1 MTAKDDRITG
11 NMYVFVQQE
20 YTGKNADPYLFI
32 SQAVSGAVNIYVRDV
47 EGNIPPEG
55 LELHLELLFYNSV
68 VWYNLGFN
76 VCQIHVEFSIVKT
89 AVRNGC
95 LPDRQM
101 YSSNMIL

>member
-1 MTAKDDRITG
+1 MTKIFFRRLRTTVTNGAMTAKDDRITG

-68 VWYNLGFN
+68 V
-76 VCQIHVEFSIVKT
+76 
-89 AVRNGC
+89 
-95 LPDRQM
+95 
-101 YSSNMIL
+101 